1 MKTYDFEGNALKVLH
16 AQLEQALIQAAEP
29 VIQQALKDMEAKMR
43 ERLGTSVIALLDRS
57 YSVRGNH
64 DVLEIR
70 VDMRAQRT

>member
-16 AQLEQALIQAAEP
+16 AQLEAALIQAAEP

-43 ERLGTSVIALLDRS
+43 ERLGTSVIALLDHS
-57 YSVRGNH
+57 YSIRGNH

-70 VDMRAQRT
+70 VDMRGQRP